1 MSRVNG
7 RNSHLPLRIIIFT
20 EKTESN
26 LRILWEM
33 TRESMLLSRH
43 STLLNGGPG
52 RVFTWEIGSKDRVCE
67 KCLRRVEVILTVEG
81 MNVEQRDGE
90 DPQEQPRQDQHA

>member
-7 RNSHLPLRIIIFT
+7 RDSDLSLRIIIFT

-26 LRILWEM
+26 LRVVGEM
-33 TRESMLLSRH
+33 AEESLLISRH

-52 RVFTWEIGSKDRVCE
+52 RVFTWEIRSKDRVRENLWSKWLALLFVQRMDVE
-67 KCLRRVEVILTVEG
+67 K
-81 MNVEQRDGE
+81 RDGE
-90 DPQEQPRQDQHA
+90 DPQEQPGQEQHT

>member
-1 MSRVNG
+1 VNG

-26 LRILWEM
+26 LRVVWEM
-33 TRESMLLSRH
+33 AEESLLISRH

-52 RVFTWEIGSKDRVCE
+52 SVFTREIRSKDRVRENLWSKWLALLFVQRMDVE
-67 KCLRRVEVILTVEG
+67 K
-81 MNVEQRDGE
+81 RDGE
-90 DPQEQPRQDQHA
+90 DPQEQPGQEQHT